1 MKKEPILVIMAAGMG
16 SRFGGLKQIE
26 PISDKGETILDFSL
40 YDAFMAGFKKAI
52 FVIKREKEEDFRK
65 LIDNGAAKYMEVD
78 YAFQQLNDLP
88 DGYSVPEGREKPWGT
103 AHAVM
108 AARHL
113 ADGPIAVINAD
124 DYYGPGAFQT
134 IYDFLEGA
142 CDGEKYSYC
151 MVGYDIENTLT
162 ENGFVS
168 RGVCKTSEQGF
179 LTEITERTKIQ
190 WKDGEIVYTEDD
202 VKTWKNLPKGTTV
215 SMNFWGFTPSMMK
228 EMEAGFPAALDKI
241 LAENPLKGE
250 YFLPGVVDRLLREGK
265 AEVKVLKS
273 RDRWYGVTYKKDKE
287 SVVSALQSMKDKG
300 EYPDKLWK

>member
-113 ADGPIAVINAD
+113 ADGSIAVINAD

-190 WKDGEIVYTEDD
+190 WKDGEIIYTEDD
-202 VKTWKNLPKGTTV
+202 GKTWKNLPKGTTV

-273 RDRWYGVTYKKDKE
+273 RDRWYGVTYKEDKE